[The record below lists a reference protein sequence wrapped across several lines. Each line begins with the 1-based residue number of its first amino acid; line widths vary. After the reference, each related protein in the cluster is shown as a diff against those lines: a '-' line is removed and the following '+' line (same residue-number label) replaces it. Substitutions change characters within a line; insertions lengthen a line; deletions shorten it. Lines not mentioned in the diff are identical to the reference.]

1 MTDRFGICTDDGHVS
16 KAADWQPLERML
28 GVNCCES
35 FMFMGCVG
43 RDSLVQEH
51 LDAPIPQS
59 RPGWDMLSP
68 YRERV
73 RPNLP
78 PSGNQSRFQL
88 RGLHASRMRA

>member
-16 KAADWQPLERML
+16 NGRLATAGKNA
-28 GVNCCES
+28 
-35 FMFMGCVG
+35 GCQLLRILHVHG
-43 RDSLVQEH
+43 LRRRDSLVQEH

-59 RPGWDMLSP
+59 RPRWDMLSP

-88 RGLHASRMRA
+88 RGLHASRTRA